1 LFHLYETVLFW
12 KRIAFFET
20 ELYSINRSQ
29 TNNFIY
35 MNKKSIGSQIHIT
48 ETLIHNYIDT
58 NINGK
63 IDNGMTGIEGMTLK
77 YLCNCEKEVST
88 TELKE
93 YTHLSKASTS
103 QTLNSLV
110 EKGLITMSIDP
121 LDKRKKTIQVTEKGR
136 EVKKQFELHFAQMN
150 ALIEKDMSEEEK
162 EILQRL
168 LKQIRANLGVDY

>member
-1 LFHLYETVLFW
+1 MFHLYETVLFW

-29 TNNFIY
+29 TNNLIF

-58 NINGK
+58 DINGK

-93 YTHLSKASTS
+93 YTHLSKLA
-103 QTLNSLV
+103 
-110 EKGLITMSIDP
+110 
-121 LDKRKKTIQVTEKGR
+121 
-136 EVKKQFELHFAQMN
+136 
-150 ALIEKDMSEEEK
+150 
-162 EILQRL
+162 L
-168 LKQIRANLGVDY
+168 LKP